1 MLYTK
6 RLFLI
11 GLSVKKY
18 QKYGLLKIDP
28 RSTIFKIILMGSYMY
43 NVYASLWRLEKNGIP
58 NSFIFEVLHVN
69 LSTWTRQPNQNC
81 PWVSYFYYQKY
92 IYIYNIWCWHNVHGL
107 MYRWKACSYVKKCT
121 VQVQAMY
128 IPFFRILSICLYI
141 FQRSQ

>member
-43 NVYASLWRLEKNGIP
+43 NVYASL
-58 NSFIFEVLHVN
+58 
-69 LSTWTRQPNQNC
+69 
-81 PWVSYFYYQKY
+81 
-92 IYIYNIWCWHNVHGL
+92 
-107 MYRWKACSYVKKCT
+107 
-121 VQVQAMY
+121 
-128 IPFFRILSICLYI
+128 
-141 FQRSQ
+141 